1 MFPYQKI
8 IRDYLKIETPY
19 RGTLVYHGL
28 GSGKTCSSIAVAES
42 LLTTQKVF
50 VLIPASLEK
59 NYREELHES
68 AKEQGIGIVHI
79 YIDGEKG
86 GMTIAY
92 RKSNQFSSGCMVEV
106 AVATCSEADAFSKK
120 IGVQLALEK
129 FFDDNTIE
137 LPLLKTYEA
146 RDVSYAVKSAFTA
159 MYYSM

>member
-1 MFPYQKI
+1 MKNTTFPFPTI
-8 IRDYLKIETPY
+8 M
-19 RGTLVYHGL
+19 
-28 GSGKTCSSIAVAES
+28 
-42 LLTTQKVF
+42 
-50 VLIPASLEK
+50 PASTDHQTLANVRSRLNTAIK

-79 YIDGEKG
+79 YTDGEKG